1 MEIAGF
7 TAPLNGWADSLLGS
21 PYLYAAVGCF
31 FACILLITLWHL
43 FRKPPTAQLC
53 PDQSSPAETQN
64 TDTLSADF
72 TSPLIQKIQRLNGK
86 TKIILLAGAGL
97 DNLPVTIPVKIAIA
111 MAQSNRKCL
120 LVDMD
125 TRRNAAAKV
134 FELNSNTTAG
144 IISPYPLK
152 TIFPNLSLWPAEF
165 FVRFSQINIRTV
177 AQNHKDTFD
186 IIVINAPYLDG
197 HPDRKLIAMS
207 ADYGLIFCQT
217 PRQLDRLKMLLSENG
232 CRLIQSEPV
241 TCQCQ

>member
-7 TAPLNGWADSLLGS
+7 TVPLNGWAESLLGS

-43 FRKPPTAQLC
+43 FRKPQTTTLFPG
-53 PDQSSPAETQN
+53 QSSKAKAQN
-64 TDTLSADF
+64 TDNAADF
-72 TSPLIQKIQRLNGK
+72 TSPLIQKIQRLNSK
-86 TKIILLAGAGL
+86 NKIILLAGAGL

-111 MAQSNRKCL
+111 MAQSNRRCL

-134 FELNSNTTAG
+134 FELNSNTTDG

-152 TIFPNLSLWPAEF
+152 TVIPNLSLWPAEF
-165 FVRFSQINIRTV
+165 FVRFSQVNIRTV
-177 AQNHKDTFD
+177 IQNTKDTFE
-186 IIVINAPYLDG
+186 IIMINAPYLDG

-207 ADYGLIFCQT
+207 AEYGLIFCQK
-217 PRQLDRLKMLLSENG
+217 PGQLDRLKMLLSENG

-241 TCQCQ
+241 NCPYQ